1 MATLDGHDV
10 ALSRSDGTP
19 IASRPHA
26 RERFPYGRRLLRW
39 DELDFAYFIGY
50 AMWNYLTFPA
60 LLLREDIEWRA
71 IRAQR
76 PRVALPGVPADARAR
91 SSSSTSTST
100 TGRLAEY
107 DYVAAVFGR
116 WAQAAHR
123 VTAHAEADGL
133 TYPSKRR
140 VTPQTPKAGP
150 TALRGPLMMWAD
162 VRDYTVS

>member
-1 MATLDGHDV
+1 MATLDGHSITL
-10 ALSRSDGTP
+10 ARSDGTP
-19 IASRPHA
+19 IASRSQA
-26 RERFPYGRRLLRW
+26 RERFPYGRSLLKW

-60 LLLREDIEWRA
+60 LLLREDIEWRELA
-71 IRAQR
+71 HNGLESRFPAY
-76 PRVALPGVPADARAR
+76 LPTHAAVQQFYFDER
-91 SSSSTSTST
+91 
-100 TGRLAEY
+100 TGRLAQY
-107 DYVAAVFGR
+107 DYIAAVFGR

-150 TALRGPLMMWAD
+150 TSLPGPLMMWAD
-162 VRDYTVS
+162 VRDYAVS